1 MTPDLLNACT
11 ACGSRAAAIW
21 AAPITDA
28 MAAYEISTRYRQ
40 AAFLAQTSH
49 ESLGFAWVRER
60 WNPEQVPAQAKYE
73 GRADLG
79 NVVAGDGYF
88 FRGRGLIQ
96 VTGRA
101 NYAACGK
108 ALGLPLLAHP
118 ELLEYP
124 ENAARSAGWFWSTHG
139 LNELAD
145 SQLFSAITR
154 RINGGQN
161 GAADRVERYHR
172 ALEAL

>member
-1 MTPDLLNACT
+1 MTPELLNACT
-11 ACGSRAAAIW
+11 ACGLRSAAIW
-21 AAPITDA
+21 AVPITDA
-28 MAAYEISTRYRQ
+28 MAAYEITTRYRQ

-60 WNPEQVPAQAKYE
+60 WNPEQVPAQARYE

-108 ALGLPLLAHP
+108 ALSLPLLAHP
-118 ELLEYP
+118 ELLEDP
-124 ENAARSAGWFWSTHG
+124 EYAARSAGWFWLEHG
-139 LNELAD
+139 LNALAD
-145 SQLFSAITR
+145 QQLFSAITK

-172 ALEAL
+172 ALAAL

>member
-1 MTPDLLNACT
+1 MTPETLNAAT
-11 ACGSRAAAIW
+11 ACGSRTAAIW

-28 MAAYEISTRYRQ
+28 MAAYGVDSRYRQ
-40 AAFLAQTSH
+40 AAFLAQVGH
-49 ESLGFAWVRER
+49 ESGSFVYVREI
-60 WNPEQVPAQAKYE
+60 WGPTAAQAGYE

-108 ALGLPLLAHP
+108 ALGLPLLAYP
-118 ELLEYP
+118 ELLEEP
-124 ENAARSAGWFWSTHG
+124 EHAARSAAWFWSEHG
-139 LNELAD
+139 LNGLAD
-145 SQLFSAITR
+145 RQLFSAITK

-172 ALEAL
+172 ALDAL

>member
-1 MTPDLLNACT
+1 VTPETLNAAT
-11 ACGSRAAAIW
+11 ACGSRVAAVW

-28 MAAYEISTRYRQ
+28 MAAYGVDSRYRQ
-40 AAFLAQTSH
+40 AAFVAQVGH
-49 ESLGFAWVRER
+49 ESGSFVYVREI
-60 WNPEQVPAQAKYE
+60 WGPTAAQAGYE

-118 ELLEYP
+118 ELLEEP
-124 ENAARSAGWFWSTHG
+124 ENAARSAGWFWATHG

-145 SQLFSAITR
+145 QQLFSAITK

-172 ALEAL
+172 ALAAL

>member
-1 MTPDLLNACT
+1 MTPELLNAAT
-11 ACGSRAAAIW
+11 ACGARTAAIW

-28 MAAYEISTRYRQ
+28 MAAYGIDSRYRQ
-40 AAFLAQTSH
+40 AAFVAQVGH
-49 ESLGFAWVRER
+49 ESGSFVYVREI
-60 WNPEQVPAQAKYE
+60 WGPTAAQAGYE

-101 NYAACGK
+101 NYAACGE

-118 ELLEYP
+118 ELLEEP

-139 LNELAD
+139 LNGLAD
-145 SQLFSAITR
+145 QQLFSAITK

>member
-1 MTPDLLNACT
+1 MTPELLNAAT
-11 ACGSRAAAIW
+11 ACGARTAAVW

-28 MAAYEISTRYRQ
+28 MAAYEIDSRYRQ
-40 AAFLAQTSH
+40 AAFLAQTAH
-49 ESLGFAWVRER
+49 ESGSFVYVREI
-60 WNPEQVPAQAKYE
+60 WGPTAAQTRYG

-118 ELLEYP
+118 ELLEEP
-124 ENAARSAGWFWSTHG
+124 ENAARSAGWFWATHG

-145 SQLFSAITR
+145 QQLFSAITR
-154 RINGGQN
+154 KINGGSN

-172 ALEAL
+172 ALAAL

>member
-1 MTPDLLNACT
+1 MTPELLSAATGCTPRNAQLWSAPLT
-11 ACGSRAAAIW
+11 A
-21 AAPITDA
+21 A
-28 MAAYEISTRYRQ
+28 MTEFGIDSRYRQ
-40 AAFLAQTSH
+40 AAFLAQVGH
-49 ESLGFAWVRER
+49 ESGSFVYVREI
-60 WNPEQVPAQAKYE
+60 WGPTAAQAGYE

-108 ALGLPLLAHP
+108 ALGLPLLAYP
-118 ELLEYP
+118 ELLEEP

-139 LNELAD
+139 LNGLAD
-145 SQLFSAITR
+145 QQLFSAITR

-161 GAADRVERYHR
+161 GAEDRVERYHR

>member
-1 MTPDLLNACT
+1 L
-11 ACGSRAAAIW
+11 AAVW
-21 AAPITDA
+21 AQPITDA
-28 MAAYEISTRYRQ
+28 MAAYEIDSRYRQ
-40 AAFLAQTSH
+40 AAFLAQTGH
-49 ESLGFAWVRER
+49 ESLSFAWVRER
-60 WNPEQVPAQAKYE
+60 WNPEQVPAQATYE

-96 VTGRA
+96 ITGRA

-118 ELLEYP
+118 ELLEEP
-124 ENAARSAGWFWSTHG
+124 ENAARSAGWFWRDFKH

-145 SQLFSAITR
+145 QQLFTEITR

-172 ALEAL
+172 ALRAL